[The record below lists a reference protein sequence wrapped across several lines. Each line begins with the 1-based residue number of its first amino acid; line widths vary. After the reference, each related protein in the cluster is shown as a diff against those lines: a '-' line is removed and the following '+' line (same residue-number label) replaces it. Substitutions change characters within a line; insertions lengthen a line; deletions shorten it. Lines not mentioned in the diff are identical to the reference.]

1 MSQGNIWHLNISYIG
16 TGEDEERANH
26 IIVTARKQG
35 KPVYGEGPWW
45 NVAYE
50 NVETREAALS
60 ALSIDW
66 TRSTQA
72 GGPYSRSDRRCRRR
86 TSRLCG
92 VKSKGSRRNGAW
104 RSRRCVRCWIV
115 AADAEWI
122 VREGMDGR
130 TVWVGRKE
138 FVQIRTWT
146 EEFEGWSIQV
156 ERLIDADDDRVVAL
170 TRQSGTGKGSGVP
183 VELDLGLIYEL
194 KDGRVIRIT
203 NYLTHAEALEA
214 AGLSE

>member
-1 MSQGNIWHLNISYIG
+1 MS
-16 TGEDEERANH
+16 E
-26 IIVTARKQG
+26 
-35 KPVYGEGPWW
+35 
-45 NVAYE
+45 E
-50 NVETREAALS
+50 NVEVVRRQIEGF
-60 ALSIDW
+60 
-66 TRSTQA
+66 QA
-72 GGPYSRSDRRCRRR
+72 GMERGDPGAVFDAR
-86 TSRLCG
+86 T
-92 VKSKGSRRNGAW
+92 
-104 RSRRCVRCWIV
+104 V

-130 TVWVGRKE
+130 TVWVGREE
-138 FVQIRTWT
+138 FVQFIRTWT

-156 ERLIDADDDRVVAL
+156 EQLIDAGDDRVVAL